1 MRIYFIPMCLYVDIV
16 RKRNRYKIYTELL
29 QRVKNLGSHILGT
42 KNAVP
47 YLFFL
52 FILDNDEKKI

>member
-1 MRIYFIPMCLYVDIV
+1 MCLYVDIV
-16 RKRNRYKIYTELL
+16 RKQNRYKVYTELL
-29 QRVKNLGSHILGT
+29 QRVKNLGSHFLGT